1 VSAGTRISRLAGR
14 LRRLRAR
21 AETVLGVRVVRCRP
35 ATVHAKFAQGR
46 RWYQEQ
52 FIDFD
57 IFKGASV
64 LDIGC
69 GPFPFVEATTVCDRF
84 EDETIHRRG
93 DLRTDG
99 KAFVVADVAVLP
111 FDDKSFEFVYCSH
124 VLEHVEDP
132 IAACSEITRVGKRG
146 YVETP
151 NFMKDAL
158 FCQAAGMSHRWHTI
172 AQRDTLYFFEYS
184 ERQKH
189 GIRTS
194 AWSDVIWSPFH
205 HPLQDAFVD
214 NQDLFNTMLLWEGS
228 FSVVVVNND
237 GQVRRS
243 QTP

>member
-1 VSAGTRISRLAGR
+1 MSAKIRVSSLAWR
-14 LRRLRAR
+14 LRRLCTW
-21 AETVLGVRVVRCRP
+21 AELALGVRVVRCRP
-35 ATVHAKFAQGR
+35 ATARAKFAQGR

-57 IFKGASV
+57 IPEGASV

-69 GPFPFVEATTVCDRF
+69 GPFPFAEATMVCDLF
-84 EDETIHRRG
+84 EGETIHRRG

-99 KAFVVADVAVLP
+99 KALIVADVADLP
-111 FDDKSFEFVYCSH
+111 FDDKSFDFVYCSH

-132 IAACSEITRVGKRG
+132 ITACSEIARVGKRG

-172 AQRDTLYFFEYS
+172 ARGNTLFFFEYS
-184 ERQKH
+184 EGQKN
-189 GIRTS
+189 GIRTP
-194 AWSDVIWSPFH
+194 AWSDLIWSPFH

-214 NQDLFNTMLLWEGS
+214 HQDLFNTMLLWERS
-228 FSVVVVNND
+228 FSVVVVTNE
-237 GQVRRS
+237 GQILRS

>member
-1 VSAGTRISRLAGR
+1 MSARIPISGLIWR
-14 LRRLRAR
+14 LRRLRMR
-21 AETVLGVRVVRCRP
+21 AELALGVRLVRCRP
-35 ATVHAKFAQGR
+35 ALVRAMFAQGR

-52 FIDFD
+52 FIDFH
-57 IFKGASV
+57 IPEGASV

-69 GPFPFVEATTVCDRF
+69 GPFPFAEATIVCDRF
-84 EDETIHRRG
+84 EGETVHRRG

-99 KAFVVADVAVLP
+99 KALVVADVAHLP
-111 FDDKSFEFVYCSH
+111 FDDKFFDFVYCSH

-132 IAACSEITRVGKRG
+132 MAACSEIARVGKRG

-158 FCQAAGMSHRWHTI
+158 FCQAAGMSHHWHTI
-172 AQRDTLYFFEYS
+172 AQGNTLFFFEYS
-184 ERQKH
+184 ERQKQ

-205 HPLQDAFVD
+205 HPLQDALAD
-214 NQDLFNTMLLWEGS
+214 NQDMFNTMLLWEGR
-228 FSVVVVNND
+228 FSVVVVNDD